1 VVEKEAGGKVRW
13 AETHDAGAAEGAMV
27 GFGFGAVAGLIG
39 FMLGP
44 IALLGAPIGAGIGAL
59 VAKLKDSG
67 FEDEDLSA
75 LGEDLGPGE
84 AALVAVI
91 SAAQVEKARRLL
103 NEVGVKRVEVR
114 DLDAELASLLD
125 REAEVAM
132 ASGATTEEAAPWE
145 AEPPPTR
152 GI

>member
-1 VVEKEAGGKVRW
+1 MNETQSELLAATFATPGDAARALATLVPGLGEGGVAMAAVVEKEAGGKVRW

-67 FEDEDLSA
+67 FEDDDLSA

-91 SAAQVEKARRLL
+91 SAAQVEKARRCST
-103 NEVGVKRVEVR
+103 R
-114 DLDAELASLLD
+114 
-125 REAEVAM
+125 
-132 ASGATTEEAAPWE
+132 SG
-145 AEPPPTR
+145 
-152 GI
+152 